1 MHLQADI
8 PVFKPRHI
16 SEPGDAQPTGSP
28 SKIAKVELS
37 LRRGVPVEVVS
48 KQMRHSTVAFT
59 LTQYRTVYRAERERW
74 ALDMD
79 DIIPGAKEGK
89 A

>member
-1 MHLQADI
+1 
-8 PVFKPRHI
+8 
-16 SEPGDAQPTGSP
+16 
-28 SKIAKVELS
+28 
-37 LRRGVPVEVVS
+37 
-48 KQMRHSTVAFT
+48 MRHSTVAFT